1 MRFSI
6 ISLAVMASLTHA
18 SELCRVDDEITLL
31 DNSDYRALQQENYAS
46 YSRDLVSG
54 EELLSSPGMELSLK
68 GELPG
73 ELDLFARTSGKLTTG
88 PASAL
93 TLTETESTNILRAI
107 GRPAEEIAAG
117 TLEALGPVGDA
128 LAVGLWAMDVANT
141 FEDESQTAYDRFV
154 SVLSIVDVFGILR
167 IPQQAIDRQIIAN
180 RWDSIASG
188 DHYSYTI
195 HQDLATEQDQLDKER
210 WGSYA
215 EGYHYFLERTTL
227 DYMADVA
234 MKYQLHYQELVH
246 GQTQLA
252 QELING
258 IDQALYASLMS
269 HLAPDT
275 HNGRVL
281 LSEMRSHCLTENT
294 SLFAL
299 ITPDTA
305 VSNNNRPSGSSVSE
319 RDINRAYGRLQ
330 MCQTELL
337 GRVTSRLKAFTQGEL
352 SGFDQE
358 HIRQALTHTLEAKKK
373 IVTATLATL
382 KQNKAR
388 IIHEMHEEGHQAINR
403 LFDSNSVPQVYQFIK
418 TQARRAAIDEI
429 VRSEL
434 GRPATAAELN
444 SGTIVLTPESESCT
458 MTAIGFADTCTT
470 TPAVTRQFHDGQDEV
485 VRTIVPKDRAHYLAL
500 FDDHLD
506 RLIRLGWNSDYH
518 ENWLSDVVVADYQ
531 RERHD
536 LTEARNLKS
545 EVQRWLFGDVSGI
558 CSKDCL
564 SWSPGYLNSV
574 GVNQNS
580 SLHTINQWLANAPT
594 SPTRTRLSKLKQ
606 LVPQA
611 IAAEWN
617 AKGWQEYRYFAH
629 PYSVDL
635 RTQAPK
641 VYQALEFAIQ
651 HGSTTTDQLVYAA
664 KRAMT
669 GAYQTAHEQAPGW
682 LERQFGDL
690 HRYIAIAR
698 LQRKT
703 TGHSGQGPA
712 THLFSETLPGHLVRF
727 ASDTPAQNLTT
738 ALNSWLQQA
747 NTSNWTIEYDHHT
760 TPPLTITPPNQQA
773 LNEEPVVQQISAL
786 NSAMQTYS
794 NHALL
799 QRSRP
804 LRNALDYTPLQSW
817 VTDLSTT
824 PSVIAVPFMS
834 QWFEEVDA
842 YLGDIRFTQAKAKAK
857 LEALNAPISGNR

>member
-1 MRFSI
+1 
-6 ISLAVMASLTHA
+6 MASLTHA

-73 ELDLFARTSGKLTTG
+73 KLDLFPETSGKLTTG

-93 TLTETESTNILRAI
+93 TLTETESTNILRSI
-107 GRPAEEIAAG
+107 GRPAEEISAG
-117 TLEALGPVGDA
+117 PLEALGPVGDA

-141 FEDESQTAYDRFV
+141 FEDESLTAYDRFA

-167 IPQQAIDRQIIAN
+167 IPQRAIDRQIIAN

-195 HQDLATEQDQLDKER
+195 HQDLATEQDLLDKER

-215 EGYHYFLERTTL
+215 EGYHQFLERTTL
-227 DYMADVA
+227 DYMTDVA

-269 HLAPDT
+269 HLAPET

-281 LSEMRSHCLTENT
+281 LSEMRSHCQAENAA
-294 SLFAL
+294 LFAL
-299 ITPDTA
+299 LTPDTA
-305 VSNNNRPSGSSVSE
+305 VSNNNRPSGSSVNE
-319 RDINRAYGRLQ
+319 RDIKRAYGRLQ
-330 MCQTELL
+330 VCQIELL

-352 SGFDQE
+352 SGFDQA

-373 IVTATLATL
+373 IVTATLTAL
-382 KQNKAR
+382 EQNKAR
-388 IIHEMHEEGHQAINR
+388 IIHEMREEGHRAINR
-403 LFDSNSVPQVYQFIK
+403 LFDLNSVPQVYQFIK
-418 TQARRAAIDEI
+418 AQARRAAIDEI

-434 GRPATAAELN
+434 YRPATEAELA
-444 SGTIVLTPESESCT
+444 SGTIILEE
-458 MTAIGFADTCTT
+458 AYETCSPQGALGCLT
-470 TPAVTRQFHDGQDEV
+470 TPAVIRQFHDGQDEV
-485 VRTIVPKDRAHYLAL
+485 VRAIVPKDRAHYLAM
-500 FDDHLD
+500 FDDHLG
-506 RLIRLGWNSDYH
+506 RLIRNGGLGEYH
-518 ENWLSDVVVADYQ
+518 EIWLSSIVADYQ

-536 LTEARNLKS
+536 LTEARNLNS
-545 EVQRWLFGDVSGI
+545 EVQRWLFGDVSG
-558 CSKDCL
+558 DCTGDCAT
-564 SWSPGYLNSV
+564 WNDRYLIKF
-574 GVNQNS
+574 GVHPNA
-580 SLHTINQWLANAPT
+580 SLHTINKWLAAEYPRG
-594 SPTRTRLSKLKQ
+594 SGRTRVGKLKQ

-611 IAAEWN
+611 ISAEWN
-617 AKGWQEYRYFAH
+617 AKGWQAYRYFAH

-641 VYQALEFAIQ
+641 VYEALEFAIQ
-651 HGSTTTDQLVYAA
+651 HGSTTTEQLVYAL
-664 KRAMT
+664 KREMT

-682 LERQFGDL
+682 LEHEFGDL

-703 TGHSGQGPA
+703 TGHSGLGPT

-727 ASDTPAQNLTT
+727 ASDTPAQNLAT
-738 ALNSWLQQA
+738 ALNSWLQPA
-747 NTSNWTIEYDHHT
+747 NTSHWTVEYDDHT
-760 TPPLTITPPNQQA
+760 TPPLIITPADQQA

-786 NSAMQTYS
+786 NSAMQTY
-794 NHALL
+794 NHALQ
-799 QRSRP
+799 QRSTP
-804 LRNALDYTPLQSW
+804 LGYALDYTPLQSW
-817 VTDLSTT
+817 VTDLSTN
-824 PSVIAVPFMS
+824 PSVIAMPFMS
-834 QWFEEVDA
+834 QWFEEVGA
-842 YLGDIRFTQAKAKAK
+842 YLGDVRFTQAKAKAK

>member
-18 SELCRVDDEITLL
+18 SELCRVDDEVTLL
-31 DNSDYRALQQENYAS
+31 NNSDYRALQQENYAS

-68 GELPG
+68 GKLPS
-73 ELDLFARTSGKLTTG
+73 ELDLFAETSGKLTTG

-107 GRPAEEIAAG
+107 GRPAKEISAG
-117 TLEALGPVGDA
+117 ALEALGPVGDA

-188 DHYSYTI
+188 DHYSYII

-215 EGYHYFLERTTL
+215 EGYHQFLERTTL

-269 HLAPDT
+269 HLAPET

-281 LSEMRSHCLTENT
+281 LSEMRSHCQAENT
-294 SLFAL
+294 ALFAL
-299 ITPDTA
+299 LTPDTA
-305 VSNNNRPSGSSVSE
+305 VSNNHRPSGSSVSE

-330 MCQTELL
+330 VCQTELL
-337 GRVTSRLKAFTQGEL
+337 GYITSQLKAFTQGDL
-352 SGFDQE
+352 SGFEQD
-358 HIRQALTHTLEAKKK
+358 HPRQVLTHTLAAKKK
-373 IVTATLATL
+373 IVTTTLATL
-382 KQNKAR
+382 KQNKDR
-388 IIHEMHEEGHQAINR
+388 IIHEMHEEGHRAINR
-403 LFDSNSVPQVYQFIK
+403 LFDLNSVPQVYQFIK

-434 GRPATAAELN
+434 GRPATAAELS
-444 SGTIVLTPESESCT
+444 SGTIILKETYETCT
-458 MTAIGFADTCTT
+458 VNGTWGVDCTT
-470 TPAVTRQFHDGQDEV
+470 TPAVIRQFNDQLDEV
-485 VRTIVPKDRAHYLAL
+485 VRAIVPRDRAHYLAM

-506 RLIRLGWNSDYH
+506 RLTRLGWNSDYH
-518 ENWLSDVVVADYQ
+518 ENWLSDVVVADYL

-536 LTEARNLKS
+536 LTEARNLRS

-564 SWSPGYLNSV
+564 GWNPGYLNSV

-594 SPTRTRLSKLKQ
+594 SPARTRLSKLKQ

-641 VYQALEFAIQ
+641 VYQALDFAIQ
-651 HGSTTTDQLVYAA
+651 HGSTTTVQLVYAV

-669 GAYQTAHEQAPGW
+669 GAYQTAHTQEPGW
-682 LERQFGDL
+682 LEREFGDL

-703 TGHSGQGPA
+703 TGHSDQAPT
-712 THLFSETLPGHLVRF
+712 THLLSETLPGHLVRF
-727 ASDTPAQNLTT
+727 VSDTPAQNLAT
-738 ALNSWLQQA
+738 ALNSWLQPA
-747 NTSNWTIEYDHHT
+747 NTSHWTVEYDHHT
-760 TPPLTITPPNQQA
+760 TPPLTITPPDQQA

-786 NSAMQTYS
+786 SSAMQTYS
-794 NHALL
+794 NHALQ
-799 QRSRP
+799 QRSIP
-804 LRNALDYTPLQSW
+804 LRYALDYTPLQSW
-817 VTDLSTT
+817 VTDLSTN

-842 YLGDIRFTQAKAKAK
+842 YLGDMRFTQAKAKAK